1 MKDNKLYEILD
12 LIEEITKVDKMI
24 DIHRGSS
31 ETTIMLE
38 QYQHQKLKLS
48 AYLFKELI
56 SHSGDKTGVMYLIKI
71 FIDKF
76 YSKEIK
82 NRKIV
87 KDEQLERIEDLLLKK
102 IS

>member
-1 MKDNKLYEILD
+1 
-12 LIEEITKVDKMI
+12 
-24 DIHRGSS
+24 
-31 ETTIMLE
+31 
-38 QYQHQKLKLS
+38 
-48 AYLFKELI
+48 
-56 SHSGDKTGVMYLIKI
+56 MYLIKI

>member
-1 MKDNKLYEILD
+1 MKDNKLYQILD

-24 DIHRGSS
+24 ELHRGAES
-31 ETTIMLE
+31 TIMLE
-38 QYQHQKLKLS
+38 QYQHQKFKLS

-56 SHSGDKTGVMYLIKI
+56 SNSGDDKGVVYLIKI

-76 YSKEIK
+76 YGHEMKNSKT
-82 NRKIV
+82 V
-87 KDEQLERIEDLLLKK
+87 KDEHLERIEDLLLKK